1 MADQKEVFK
10 AIVVKAIEEY
20 KSAKAP
26 ESEVKAD
33 TVRVE
38 IPPKPEMGDLGIPM
52 FAFAKAFHSS
62 PMAIATDVAA
72 LIKG

>member
-1 MADQKEVFK
+1 MADQKEIFK

-26 ESEVKAD
+26 DAEVKAD

-52 FAFAKAFHSS
+52 QRHSILLPWQLQMMLQPS
-62 PMAIATDVAA
+62 
-72 LIKG
+72 